1 MIHYKEI
8 DSSMFESI
16 KEIYRKESWNTY
28 LKDDEKLIR
37 VFNTSLYMLGAFD
50 DSKLIG
56 FIRCVGDGEHILLVQ
71 DLIVDPKYQKKGI
84 GTFLFK
90 TVMEKYAEARMFM
103 VITDRNDIVDN
114 KFYRSFNFKKLEKR
128 DMTGYIR

>member
-37 VFNTSLYMLGAFD
+37 VFNTSLYTLGAFD

>member
-37 VFNTSLYMLGAFD
+37 AFNTSLYMLGAFD

-103 VITDRNDIVDN
+103 VITDKNDIVDN
-114 KFYRSFNFKKLEKR
+114 KFYRSFNFKKLEER
-128 DMTGYIR
+128 DMAGYIR

>member
-8 DSSMFESI
+8 DSSMLESI

-37 VFNTSLYMLGAFD
+37 AFNTSLYMLGAFD

-103 VITDRNDIVDN
+103 VITDKNDIVDN
-114 KFYRSFNFKKLEKR
+114 KFYRSFNFKKLEER

>member
-114 KFYRSFNFKKLEKR
+114 KFYRSFNFKKLEER

>member
-103 VITDRNDIVDN
+103 VITDKNDIVDN
-114 KFYRSFNFKKLEKR
+114 KFYRSFNFKKLEER
-128 DMTGYIR
+128 DMAGYIR